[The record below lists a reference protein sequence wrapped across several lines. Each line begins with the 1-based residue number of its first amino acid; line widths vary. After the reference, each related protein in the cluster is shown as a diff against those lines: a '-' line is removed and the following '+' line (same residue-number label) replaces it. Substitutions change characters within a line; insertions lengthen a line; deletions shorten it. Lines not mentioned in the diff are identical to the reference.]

1 MASNT
6 FPENPSRD
14 TIYTINGRM
23 WKWTGFDWDLVNG
36 LSADL
41 DNLNRIVS
49 PSPRPD
55 TYQDTVKK
63 FRSDN
68 GLPDPFSDM
77 SFSGADIHATMII
90 PRIGQNGMIEDDGE
104 VLELAELQTISY
116 SIHREN
122 SPVRTLGHVNPR
134 GFVKGAR
141 TIAGSMVFTVFNEYA
156 FYRISN
162 YKKQL
167 ANSNGLYSPLADML
181 PPFDVVFSFFNE
193 YGLAAKM
200 KIFGITIVDEGQ
212 TMSIDDLIT
221 EQTYTYMARGIQPL
235 VHLDPADDGS
245 RYPQNLAKEKEE
257 RLQITKNAFGDS
269 VVSNYKNFIDIINRL
284 PR

>member
-55 TYQDTVKK
+55 TYQDTIKK
-63 FRSDN
+63 FRSEN

-77 SFSGADIHATMII
+77 SFSGADINATMII

-104 VLELAELQTISY
+104 VLE
-116 SIHREN
+116 
-122 SPVRTLGHVNPR
+122 P
-134 GFVKGAR
+134 K
-141 TIAGSMVFTVFNEYA
+141 
-156 FYRISN
+156 
-162 YKKQL
+162 
-167 ANSNGLYSPLADML
+167 
-181 PPFDVVFSFFNE
+181 
-193 YGLAAKM
+193 
-200 KIFGITIVDEGQ
+200 
-212 TMSIDDLIT
+212 
-221 EQTYTYMARGIQPL
+221 
-235 VHLDPADDGS
+235 
-245 RYPQNLAKEKEE
+245 
-257 RLQITKNAFGDS
+257 S
-269 VVSNYKNFIDIINRL
+269 VV
-284 PR
+284 